1 MLGFGPWSSRT
12 SGFVIFEGQSELGCP
27 LNLKGKCM
35 NLTNILGTIAAV
47 VALLGAAL
55 TDIAGCAVD
64 AAGVTTCTA
73 SWLTP
78 KLAGWATIAMSGVLL
93 VSKIIR
99 PGGPLRGLFGSTAVV
114 VPPDEA
120 KPGVVT
126 PGQVAA
132 QK

>member
-1 MLGFGPWSSRT
+1 
-12 SGFVIFEGQSELGCP
+12 
-27 LNLKGKCM
+27 M
-35 NLTNILGTIAAV
+35 NLTNILGTIAAI
-47 VALLGAAL
+47 VAIGGSLL
-55 TDIAGCAVD
+55 TDVAGCTVD

-78 KLAGWATIAMSGVLL
+78 KLAAYAIMLFSGIQL
-93 VSKIIR
+93 VSKMIR

-114 VPPDEA
+114 VPTEEA

-132 QK
+132 SGANK